1 MRWPSTK
8 VGGEPVD
15 KYVKWCA
22 GKYLTSSFLTKR
34 ALICSIHRFSQFKYS
49 HRSWF
54 QATSWM
60 SLNTVL
66 ARGVHNRLSSWDKQA
81 THLFNLLSGQPEA
94 HSMHLFSPA
103 VPSETEP
110 SLPGAV
116 NNVITHL
123 WITPPPFPMS
133 LSPVLLTPG
142 ITSHKK
148 QLAGEQY
155 RRLFLGKSKERQK
168 LFWDMTIQGNLD
180 FSLLVFFNVLSFSY
194 QTCHLCNLKENKLFK
209 IVGKFYIS

>member
-1 MRWPSTK
+1 MI
-8 VGGEPVD
+8 
-15 KYVKWCA
+15 
-22 GKYLTSSFLTKR
+22 SSHQLDVTEYSASKR
-34 ALICSIHRFSQFKYS
+34 CTQ
-49 HRSWF
+49 
-54 QATSWM
+54 QAM
-60 SLNTVL
+60 
-66 ARGVHNRLSSWDKQA
+66 SSWDKQA

-116 NNVITHL
+116 NNLITHL
-123 WITPPPFPMS
+123 WITPPPFPIS

-180 FSLLVFFNVLSFSY
+180 FFLLVFFNVLSFSY